1 MPTPSN
7 WVLGKLSRV
16 TSSGR
21 FVPEIDGLRFVA
33 IISVLLFHAHGHF
46 LPKTPDFSSPLWAAL
61 STLILQGWFGVQL
74 FFIISGFILSV
85 PFAEQRMLG
94 KPAVPLKKYF
104 LRRLTRL
111 EPPYIINLVVLGS
124 LLVIFNGKSVGELA
138 GHFFASMF
146 YAHNL
151 AYHTQSTINHVAWTL
166 EIEVQ
171 FYVLAPLLCLVFAI
185 RNKWLRRGVVAAAI
199 LASSAQCYF
208 GFDDLLNMTL
218 LGQIRFFLLGFLLAD
233 VYLVEWRSS
242 PGKSWKWDV
251 AGLAAWAAVPAA
263 FFDGRAMCFAI
274 PPLLLVAYMAA
285 FRGMLVNRFFTS
297 PWIVVIGGMCYT
309 IYLYHVPLVALV
321 RQPLFGDATPG
332 YDWLNL
338 VKFAVVVVGVLA
350 VSAAIFALSEKPF
363 MRKDWPARLAAW
375 LRARASAL
383 ARLRNSPVPIP
394 QAVPVKS
401 ESGIT
406 EEAPSSSL
414 VRPPR

>member
-1 MPTPSN
+1 
-7 WVLGKLSRV
+7 
-16 TSSGR
+16 
-21 FVPEIDGLRFVA
+21 VPEIDGLRFVA
-33 IISVLLFHAHGHF
+33 IIAVLLFHAHGHF
-46 LPKTPDFSSPLWAAL
+46 LPAKPDFSSPVWAAL

-111 EPPYIINLVVLGS
+111 EPPYIINLVILGT
-124 LLVIFNGKSVGELA
+124 LLVIFNGKSVGEQA

-151 AYHTQSTINHVAWTL
+151 AYHAQSTINHVAWTL

-185 RNKWLRRGVVAAAI
+185 RDKWLRRGVVAAAI
-199 LASSAQCYF
+199 LASAAQGYY
-208 GFDDLLNMTL
+208 GYDGLINMTL

-251 AGLAAWAAVPAA
+251 AGLAAWAAIPAE
-263 FFDGRAMCFAI
+263 FLDLRAMCFAM
-274 PPLLLVAYMAA
+274 PAALLVAYMSA
-285 FRGMLVNRFFTS
+285 FRGRLINRFFTS

-309 IYLYHVPLVALV
+309 VYLYHVPLVSFV
-321 RQPLFGDATPG
+321 RQPLFGAATPG

-338 VKFAVVVVGVLA
+338 LKFAVVVVGVLA
-350 VSAAIFALSEKPF
+350 VSAAIFVLSEKPF
-363 MRKDWPARLAAW
+363 MRKDWPARLAGW
-375 LRARASAL
+375 LRGRASVL
-383 ARLRNSPVPIP
+383 ARQRNRPDAIP
-394 QAVPVKS
+394 QVVPVES
-401 ESGIT
+401 ESDVN
-406 EEAPSSSL
+406 EDARSSSL

>member
-1 MPTPSN
+1 MPTLSN
-7 WVLGKLSRV
+7 RILGKLSRV

-46 LPKTPDFSSPLWAAL
+46 LPDKPDFSSPVWAAL

-94 KPAVPLKKYF
+94 KSAVPLKKYF

-111 EPPYIINLVVLGS
+111 EPPYIINLVILGS
-124 LLVIFNGKSVGELA
+124 LLVIFNGKSLGELV
-138 GHFFASMF
+138 GHFFVSMF
-146 YAHNL
+146 YVHNL
-151 AYHTQSTINHVAWTL
+151 AYQAQSTINHVAWTL

-185 RNKWLRRGVVAAAI
+185 RDKRLRRGVVAAAI
-199 LASSAQCYF
+199 LASAAQSYF
-208 GFDDLLNMTL
+208 AFDGFINMTL

-242 PGKSWKWDV
+242 PGKTWQWDV
-251 AGLAAWAAVPAA
+251 AGLAAWAAIPAS
-263 FFDGRAMCFAI
+263 FFDARTMCFVM
-274 PPLLLVAYMAA
+274 PPALLVAYMSA
-285 FRGMLVNRFFTS
+285 FRGRLINRFFTS
-297 PWIVVIGGMCYT
+297 SWIVVIGGMCYT
-309 IYLYHVPLVALV
+309 IYLYHVPLVSFV

-332 YDWLNL
+332 YDLLNL
-338 VKFAVVVVGVLA
+338 VKFTVTVVGVLA

-363 MRKDWPARLAAW
+363 MRKDWPARLAGW
-375 LRARASAL
+375 LRTRASAL
-383 ARLRNSPVPIP
+383 ATLRNRPAPIP
-394 QAVPVKS
+394 QVVPVET
-401 ESGIT
+401 ESDII
-406 EEAPSSSL
+406 EDERSSAPA
-414 VRPPR
+414 RPPR